1 MTMGRSWHNPL
12 QMSGRTRGYAHRVDI
27 AAGAAQVWTDL
38 TQTESLRKWCSPEA
52 YISAREGGH
61 FRASVDRIIELEAHI
76 DVWLPQRR
84 MRLIYLPS
92 EDLPEN
98 GSAIVD
104 DFILDGSDP
113 GQTVLRLLGSGFPA
127 THASDALYLRL
138 RTGWE
143 RAIARLKVLVERNLK
158 ESA

>member
-1 MTMGRSWHNPL
+1 
-12 QMSGRTRGYAHRVDI
+12 MSGRTRGYAHRIDI
-27 AAGAAQVWTDL
+27 AAGVAPVWLAL
-38 TQTESLRKWCSPEA
+38 TQTESLCLWCSPQA
-52 YISAREGGH
+52 QINAREGGIL
-61 FRASVDRIIELEAHI
+61 RASVDRVIELEAHI
-76 DVWLPQRR
+76 DVLLPQRR

-92 EDLPEN
+92 EELPAS

-113 GQTVLRLLGSGFPA
+113 SKTIVRLLGSGFPA
-127 THASDALYLRL
+127 SPEWDTLYLRL

-143 RAIARLKVLVERNLK
+143 RAVARLKVLVEQNVK